1 MLPVSCLMRQARHFR
16 TYGRLLKRRRVIG
29 DNSCIEPAL
38 VTSFVSSRQ
47 FVTSLDPSHGLTEEQ
62 TAILQLASDFAK
74 NEMLPNMAIWDE
86 EEMFP
91 VETLRAAAAL
101 GFGAIYAS
109 EEYGGTGLNRLD
121 ASIIF
126 EALSQGCT
134 STTAYISIHNMCAWM
149 IDKFGNASQR
159 ETWIPQLASM
169 EKLASYCLT
178 EPGAGSDAGALS
190 TSAKRVGE
198 DFILNG
204 SKAFISGGGDTD
216 VYLVMCRTGSEGPK
230 GISCVLVEKGTPGLS
245 FGKKEKKVGWNSQP
259 TRMVIFEDCRVP
271 ASNIIGKE
279 GQGFSIAMKG
289 LNGGRINI
297 ASCSLGAAHA
307 SIQNAADH
315 TKVRKQFGKPLS
327 SFQNSQFRLAE
338 MSTELV
344 ASRLLVRN
352 AARALQEDHP
362 DAVTLCSMAK
372 YYATEKCF
380 NIINEALQLHG
391 GYGYLK
397 DYSVQQYLRDTRVHM
412 ILEGTNE
419 VMRILIARHVLSD

>member
-1 MLPVSCLMRQARHFR
+1 MFVAALITKQVRHAATGRRILQGFQRQSDRNKVGTVAVRSF
-16 TYGRLLKRRRVIG
+16 I
-29 DNSCIEPAL
+29 
-38 VTSFVSSRQ
+38 TSVN
-47 FVTSLDPSHGLTEEQ
+47 PSHGLTEEQ
-62 TAILQLASDFAK
+62 IAIQQLAIDFAR
-74 NEMLPNMAIWDE
+74 NEMMPNMAMWDE
-86 EEMFP
+86 KEMFP
-91 VETLRAAAAL
+91 VETMRAAANL
-101 GFGAIYAS
+101 GFGAIYAQ
-109 EEYGGTGLNRLD
+109 EEFGGTGLSRLD
-121 ASIIF
+121 ASLIF

-149 IDKFGNASQR
+149 IDTFGNESQR
-159 ETWIPQLASM
+159 EKWIPLLAGM
-169 EKLASYCLT
+169 EKFASYCLT
-178 EPGAGSDAGALS
+178 EPGSGSDAVSLS
-190 TSAKRVGE
+190 TSAKRDG
-198 DFILNG
+198 DDLILNG

-216 VYLVMCRTGSEGPK
+216 VYLVMCRTGSAGPK
-230 GISCVLVEKGTPGLS
+230 GISCVLVEKGTPGLH

-271 ASNIIGKE
+271 ATNIIGKE
-279 GQGFSIAMKG
+279 GQGFNIAMKG

-297 ASCSLGAAHA
+297 ASCSLGAAQA
-307 SIQNAADH
+307 SLQAAIDH
-315 TKVRKQFGKPLS
+315 VKVRKQFGKPLA

-338 MSTELV
+338 MATELV

-352 AARALQEDHP
+352 AARALDNDDLDTVP
-362 DAVTLCSMAK
+362 LCSMAK

-419 VMRILIARHVLSD
+419 VMRLLIARKVLSD

>member
-1 MLPVSCLMRQARHFR
+1 MP
-16 TYGRLLKRRRVIG
+16 TGRIAASGRKK
-29 DNSCIEPAL
+29 
-38 VTSFVSSRQ
+38 
-47 FVTSLDPSHGLTEEQ
+47 DPLWYYFDR
-62 TAILQLASDFAK
+62 I
-74 NEMLPNMAIWDE
+74 
-86 EEMFP
+86 
-91 VETLRAAAAL
+91 
-101 GFGAIYAS
+101 
-109 EEYGGTGLNRLD
+109 
-121 ASIIF
+121 
-126 EALSQGCT
+126 
-134 STTAYISIHNMCAWM
+134 
-149 IDKFGNASQR
+149 
-159 ETWIPQLASM
+159 
-169 EKLASYCLT
+169 
-178 EPGAGSDAGALS
+178 
-190 TSAKRVGE
+190 
-198 DFILNG
+198 
-204 SKAFISGGGDTD
+204 
-216 VYLVMCRTGSEGPK
+216 PK
-230 GISCVLVEKGTPGLS
+230 GKGFRAKWLS

>member
-47 FVTSLDPSHGLTEEQ
+47 FVTSLDQEQ

-204 SKAFISGGGDTD
+204 SKVDFAK
-216 VYLVMCRTGSEGPK
+216 YLVLCTVEGQLVMDLDIFDVHRSVIIIYGREPKIFTQQDGSL
-230 GISCVLVEKGTPGLS
+230 LVE
-245 FGKKEKKVGWNSQP
+245 V
-259 TRMVIFEDCRVP
+259 
-271 ASNIIGKE
+271 
-279 GQGFSIAMKG
+279 
-289 LNGGRINI
+289 
-297 ASCSLGAAHA
+297 
-307 SIQNAADH
+307 
-315 TKVRKQFGKPLS
+315 S
-327 SFQNSQFRLAE
+327 S
-338 MSTELV
+338 
-344 ASRLLVRN
+344 
-352 AARALQEDHP
+352 P
-362 DAVTLCSMAK
+362 
-372 YYATEKCF
+372 
-380 NIINEALQLHG
+380 
-391 GYGYLK
+391 
-397 DYSVQQYLRDTRVHM
+397 
-412 ILEGTNE
+412 
-419 VMRILIARHVLSD
+419 